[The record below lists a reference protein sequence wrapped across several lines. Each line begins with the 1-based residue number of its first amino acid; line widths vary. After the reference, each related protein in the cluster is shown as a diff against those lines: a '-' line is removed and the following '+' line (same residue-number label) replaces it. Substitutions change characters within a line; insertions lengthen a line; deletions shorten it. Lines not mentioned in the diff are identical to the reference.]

1 LKVENVERDD
11 LVRYLRQ
18 ALTDQAVG
26 DKIKIEGAILFGS
39 WSLGIQTPASDID
52 VLIVARSIHSK
63 RHRRGEDIA
72 SISRA
77 VAGLPLDV
85 LLLTKEEVISNFRN
99 HNPLFLDI
107 AEEGSVL
114 LDETG
119 LLSGLMYETREY
131 IRERGIKR
139 YGDGWQFPVKKGAAA
154 YLSKVSN
161 EDFSRAMLRDGTRDF
176 EIGERLVADCYYD
189 KAVYHFQQAVEKA
202 VKSVLISRGIFQ
214 KTHFVSSVLRSIL
227 SEGPA
232 SDLDSLLSELAD
244 IAETI
249 EPEVSLSRYPGI
261 INDRLWLPYDEYQRV
276 DAEKAMRGASKAL
289 EISRRFVADW
299 FSRPD
304 R

>member
-1 LKVENVERDD
+1 MGRDE
-11 LVRYLRQ
+11 LIRYLKQ
-18 ALTDQAVG
+18 ALADQAAG
-26 DKIKIEGAILFGS
+26 DRIKLEGAILFGS
-39 WSLGIQTPASDID
+39 WSLGIQTPDSDVD

-63 RHRRGEDIA
+63 RHRRGEEIA
-72 SISRA
+72 SISHA

-85 LLLTKEEVISNFRN
+85 LLLTREEVISNFRN

-107 AEEGSVL
+107 AEEGTIL

-119 LLSGLMYETREY
+119 LLSGLMHETREY

-139 YGDGWQFPVKKGAAA
+139 YGDGWQFPVEKGEAA

-176 EIGERLVADCYYD
+176 EIGERLVADGYYD

-227 SEGPA
+227 SGGPA

-244 IAETI
+244 ITETI

-261 INDRLWLPYDEYQRV
+261 INDTLWLPYEEYQRA
-276 DAEKAMRGASKAL
+276 DAEKAMRGAAKAL
-289 EISRRFVADW
+289 EISKRFVADW
-299 FSRPD
+299 FSNPD